1 MLDFESNR
9 MLLYFVVMINSMD
22 VLEFLLC
29 YFSCIDCSDY
39 CGIIFVFLVVEYG
52 FVDNLVLMVRRGVK
66 VNCKIKLLMFRE
78 KLEDKDIFY
87 DLFFLVFE
95 LKLKFWGFIMFYV
108 VVYVGYLE
116 VVIFF
121 FGNGVFIL
129 IVNDVYLM
137 VL

>member
-9 MLLYFVVMINSMD
+9 ILLYFVVIINSMD

-29 YFSCIDCSDY
+29 YFSCIDCSDN

-52 FVDNLVLMVRRGVK
+52 FVDNLLLMVRRGVK
-66 VNCKIKLLMFRE
+66 INCKIKLLMFSDKFKE
-78 KLEDKDIFY
+78 KDIFY
-87 DLFFLVFE
+87 DFFNLVFE

-108 VVYVGYLE
+108 VVYIGYLE
-116 VVIFF
+116 VVNFF
-121 FGNGVFIL
+121 FDNGVFIL
-129 IVNDVYLM
+129 IVNDVYFM